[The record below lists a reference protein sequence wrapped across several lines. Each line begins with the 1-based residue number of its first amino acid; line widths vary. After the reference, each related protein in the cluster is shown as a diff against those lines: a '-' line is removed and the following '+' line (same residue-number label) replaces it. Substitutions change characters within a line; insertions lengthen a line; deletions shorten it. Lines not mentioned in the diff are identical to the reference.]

1 MPKAALMPT
10 EDHRAYQA
18 IAEAIIESS
27 GGTSAPEM
35 NNLGETTAVSR

>member
-10 EDHRAYQA
+10 EDHKAYQA

-27 GGTSAPEM
+27 GGISAPEM
-35 NNLGETTAVSR
+35 NNLGETTTMPR